1 MANYFDNTPTSTC
14 SATPSPRSSPRPA
27 RSSARSWSATTTTR
41 PSPSSRRP
49 GSAARRE
56 RRLSQLR
63 QFALQEANKYNSA
76 PDTVVPRAEAYLDFL
91 HGASNKPPVENPVE
105 YEGTIRDKG
114 SPDLHDPRKLV
125 EDRSIFEAG
134 YEAGQKL
141 ASPATERGVDVI
153 RGYNNAIDDVLA
165 LKRSNGL
172 RGRDSVT
179 VREVEAAV
187 QSLRKG

>member
-1 MANYFDNTPTSTC
+1 MANYFDNT
-14 SATPSPRSSPRPA
+14 ADQHVQRDAESPIIAEA
-27 RSSARSWSATTTTR
+27 RQMIRQELERNAEQAIPVQQEAWD
-41 PSPSSRRP
+41 RRD
-49 GSAARRE
+49 RE
-56 RRLSQLR
+56 RELRNLR

-105 YEGTIRDKG
+105 YEGTPDKG
-114 SPDLHDPRKLV
+114 SPDLHDPQKLV
-125 EDRSIFEAG
+125 EDRSVYEAGFEAG
-134 YEAGQKL
+134 KL
-141 ASPATERGVDVI
+141 SATHVPYDQDNRT
-153 RGYNNAIDDVLA
+153 RGYNQAIDDVLA